1 MVAVEQSLRV
11 LVEKW
16 LGAAHAVPLRVRSI
30 HRIRSRRRRC
40 VCIEVERAADFTTHS
55 FMLYFFRHDDGAWHI
70 YPAEAV
76 RPAMSIERLA
86 A

>member
-1 MVAVEQSLRV
+1 MIAAEQSLRG

-16 LGAAHAVPLRVRSI
+16 LGAASSMPLRVHSI
-30 HRIRSRRRRC
+30 HRIRSRRGRC
-40 VCIEVERAADFTTHS
+40 VCIEVERADDFTTHS
-55 FMLYFFRHDDGAWHI
+55 FTLYFFRHDDGAWHI

-76 RPAMSIERLA
+76 RPAMSVERLA

>member
-1 MVAVEQSLRV
+1 MIATEQSLRG

-16 LGAAHAVPLRVRSI
+16 LDAASAVPLRVHSI

-40 VCIEVERAADFTTHS
+40 VCIEVERAADFVTHS
-55 FMLYFFRHDDGAWHI
+55 FTLYFFRHDNGAWHI

>member
-16 LGAAHAVPLRVRSI
+16 LGATSAVPLRVRSI
-30 HRIRSRRRRC
+30 QRIRSGRRRC
-40 VCIEVERAADFTTHS
+40 VCIEAERVAEFPTHS
-55 FMLYFFRHDDGAWHI
+55 FTLYFFRHDDGAWHI

-76 RPAMSIERLA
+76 RPAMSIARLA

>member
-1 MVAVEQSLRV
+1 
-11 LVEKW
+11 
-16 LGAAHAVPLRVRSI
+16 
-30 HRIRSRRRRC
+30 
-40 VCIEVERAADFTTHS
+40 VCIEVERPADFTTYS
-55 FMLYFFRHDDGAWHI
+55 FTLYFFRHDDGAWHI